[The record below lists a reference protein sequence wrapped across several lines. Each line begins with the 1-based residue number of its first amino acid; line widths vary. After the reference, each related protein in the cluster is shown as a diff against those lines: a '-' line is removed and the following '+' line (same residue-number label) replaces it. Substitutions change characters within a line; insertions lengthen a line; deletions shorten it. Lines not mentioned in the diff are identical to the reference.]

1 MSEEEGAPK
10 RGSRS
15 ARRAP
20 EDRRGLLYWLGDLF
34 ANKGKELFAGFVI
47 TVFGVVTYAM
57 WDTLQ
62 DKTRGFVVEAVLA
75 EFDERNRLTEPIYK
89 ILQQDKAKGL
99 VAEAILA
106 ELERDHGKFHGPIQ
120 KIFEGARQ
128 TEVGTLSAGEFV
140 LTPTNRAYTVYV
152 YYPEGYKGKLYYSL
166 EGVSSPKS
174 VSIFL
179 PNGERGPIKKSES
192 SIDLAKAIEPRRGA
206 LGNQGIDG
214 VFDSTTALGDIR
226 AFTFQL
232 TGEETDTPPTGGT
245 GASETE
251 RPPLISRVEVRYVS
265 FVAPAIH
272 IDK

>member
-99 VAEAILA
+99 SPRPFSPNWNAT
-106 ELERDHGKFHGPIQ
+106 
-120 KIFEGARQ
+120 
-128 TEVGTLSAGEFV
+128 TE
-140 LTPTNRAYTVYV
+140 
-152 YYPEGYKGKLYYSL
+152 
-166 EGVSSPKS
+166 
-174 VSIFL
+174 
-179 PNGERGPIKKSES
+179 
-192 SIDLAKAIEPRRGA
+192 
-206 LGNQGIDG
+206 
-214 VFDSTTALGDIR
+214 DSTAPSRRFSKVRVKLRLAL
-226 AFTFQL
+226 
-232 TGEETDTPPTGGT
+232 
-245 GASETE
+245 
-251 RPPLISRVEVRYVS
+251 
-265 FVAPAIH
+265 
-272 IDK
+272 